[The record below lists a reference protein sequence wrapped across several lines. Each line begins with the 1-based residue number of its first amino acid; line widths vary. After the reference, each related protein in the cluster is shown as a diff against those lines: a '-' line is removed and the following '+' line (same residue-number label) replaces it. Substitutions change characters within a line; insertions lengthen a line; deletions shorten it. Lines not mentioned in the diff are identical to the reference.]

1 MKSSPTAVALDG
13 AHVDDRWGFDLLAPD
28 GAPRAWIQD
37 WDQPAPGFG
46 VSEEEA
52 GIALAYEI
60 PETSAVSGDVVLA
73 THSLFTKLYWHTTMG
88 VIEAESDPEAAIN
101 IARRVG
107 ATLGQRRWEDL
118 QSAKGRR
125 PGLEQIAWHLDAHH
139 LASGSFNKV
148 YTWWDG
154 VKVVSCARDEA
165 VWPPTGL
172 EATAHYWRAMM
183 EAETA
188 GSMNAEDDLLA
199 AVFVD
204 HNDAGEVARLV
215 HVWTYDAAAMSN
227 AVAAMSGGMSESM
240 GTELADRGITV

>member
-13 AHVDDRWGFDLLAPD
+13 THVDDRWGFDLLAPD

-46 VSEEEA
+46 VSEGEA
-52 GIALAYEI
+52 GTALAYEI
-60 PETSAVSGDVVLA
+60 PDASAISADVQLA

-88 VIEAESDPEAAIN
+88 VIEAASGSDEATN

-107 ATLGQRRWEDL
+107 TVLGQRRWEDL

-125 PGLEQIAWHLDAHH
+125 PSLEEIAWHLDAHH
-139 LASGSFNKV
+139 LSSGSFNKV

-154 VKVVSCARDEA
+154 VKVVSCARDQA

-172 EATAHYWRAMM
+172 EATASYWRAML

-188 GSMNAEDDLLA
+188 GSMNVEEDLLA
-199 AVFVD
+199 AAFFE
-204 HNDAGEVARLV
+204 NDDSGQVARLFY
-215 HVWTYDAAAMSN
+215 VWTYD
-227 AVAAMSGGMSESM
+227 VAAMSGAVAAIPGGMSDSM
-240 GTELADRGITV
+240 GTELGNKGVVV